1 MPFLLLIWNNKRWTI
16 IIVLLILLFW
26 QTALSNKY
34 AGELRKADQKCSL
47 KVAEAIEPFKTA
59 EKEAQDKANDVG
71 EQYEK
76 SKSDER
82 IKTQTITRTVQK
94 IVERPIYINTCFDDD
109 GVSAVNASGNTTEP

>member
-16 IIVLLILLFW
+16 IIVLLVLLFW

-47 KVAEAIEPFKTA
+47 KVAEAIKPFKTA

-76 SKSDER
+76 TKSDER
-82 IKTQTITRTVQK
+82 IKTETITRTVQK

-109 GVSAVNASGNTTEP
+109 GVSAVNASGNTSEP